1 MNLQKKK
8 GLSLDK
14 PFSINKM
21 AWLRGSDL
29 NRRPPGYEPDELPG
43 CSTPRIHHS
52 GCTEGGQT
60 NPGYLTIHSHLNP
73 RPKPHFDQYELY
85 DFPSKG
91 ETESEAECTSQIPPA
106 TWSGLN
112 TSSQVAVVQSFS

>member
-52 GCTEGGQT
+52 GCTEVGQT
-60 NPGYLTIHSHLNP
+60 NPGNIGVERRANP
-73 RPKPHFDQYELY
+73 RPRTAFRSIRAIR
-85 DFPSKG
+85 FPVGADSIG
-91 ETESEAECTSQIPPA
+91 RGMNVAD
-106 TWSGLN
+106 
-112 TSSQVAVVQSFS
+112 TSSHLAGTQHIV